1 MVELPKN
8 EAELQALL
16 DAREQETAE
25 KWKAKHDGEMASMR
39 KKHDEELKRAK
50 EQANMTAE
58 ELAEQKYKEQQEAK
72 DKELNELRA
81 YKKQGII
88 GSKLEKEGLPSFFKN
103 DSRLLNA
110 EEGDYDKVIK
120 EIKKEYEA
128 ALPKGA
134 THSTVVPN
142 AQGSGNKQQDDKQA
156 AFNAFGEALKEVVQK

>member
-1 MVELPKN
+1 MVELPKD

-16 DAREQETAE
+16 DAKEQETAE

>member
-1 MVELPKN
+1 MVELPKT

-72 DKELNELRA
+72 DKELEDLRNF
-81 YKKQGII
+81 KRTTVL
-88 GSKLEKEGLPSFFKN
+88 GSKLEKEGLPSYFKN
-103 DSRLLNA
+103 DVRLLNA

-120 EIKKEYEA
+120 DIKKEYEA
-128 ALPKGA
+128 DRPKGA

-142 AQGSGNKQQDDKQA
+142 AQGSGNKPQDDKQA

>member
-16 DAREQETAE
+16 DAKEQETAE